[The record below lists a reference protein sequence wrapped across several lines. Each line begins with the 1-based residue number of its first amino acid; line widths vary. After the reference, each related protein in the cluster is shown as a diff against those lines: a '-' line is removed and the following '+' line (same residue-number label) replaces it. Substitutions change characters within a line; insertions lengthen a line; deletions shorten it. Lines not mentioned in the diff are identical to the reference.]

1 MPRIARVVAVDTP
14 HHITQRGNNR
24 QDVFF
29 TDGDREFYLD
39 GLRDQSD
46 RYALRIMAFCLMT
59 NHVHLVAI
67 PTREDSLA
75 KALGRTHYYHSRSI
89 NALHGRSGHLW
100 QNRFYSC
107 PLDEGHYWAA
117 ARYVERNPVRAK
129 MVRRAEAYAW
139 SSAKAHVDGKDPHGI
154 LDLTN
159 WPGPW
164 RGESWRETLQSVEED
179 VLLAQL
185 RRSTHK
191 GRPLGTDSFLSRLEA
206 ALGRRL
212 RAAPVGR
219 PKKDGVKQLPPAR
232 RRRRR
237 RR

>member
-39 GLRDQSD
+39 GVRDHSD
-46 RYALRIMAFCLMT
+46 RYGLRIMAFWLMT
-59 NHVHLVAI
+59 NQVHLAI

-75 KALGRTHYYHSRSI
+75 SAGPHALLSF
-89 NALHGRSGHLW
+89 ALHGRSGHLW

-117 ARYVERNPVRAK
+117 ARYVERNSVRAK

-191 GRPLGTDSFLSRLEA
+191 GRPLGTDSFLSRLES

-219 PKKDGVKQLPPAR
+219 PKKDGAAHSPPTR